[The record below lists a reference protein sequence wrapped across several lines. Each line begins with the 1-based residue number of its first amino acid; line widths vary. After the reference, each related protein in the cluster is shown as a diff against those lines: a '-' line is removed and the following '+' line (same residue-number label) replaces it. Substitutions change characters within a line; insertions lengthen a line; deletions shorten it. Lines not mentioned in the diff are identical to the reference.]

1 MSKTLTPVW
10 VREEENLSAPA
21 DEQRKR
27 VKALEA
33 LTQSI
38 ESTADEPAWDASI
51 SDRELLG
58 EERKR
63 RFGRG

>member
-33 LTQSI
+33 HTQSI